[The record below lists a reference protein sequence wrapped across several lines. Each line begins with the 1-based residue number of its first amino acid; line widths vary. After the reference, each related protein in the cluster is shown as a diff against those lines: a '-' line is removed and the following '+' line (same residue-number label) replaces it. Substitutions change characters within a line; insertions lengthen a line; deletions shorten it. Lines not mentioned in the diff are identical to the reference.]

1 MRHLS
6 GSIASAQSSLWSF
19 DITSTF
25 DTGYASKDE
34 KNQRRVDDA
43 LAILSS
49 SKQPQRLGEPK
60 NTPDGHVLVYEIGRK
75 YRLSYR
81 VEYISRTIQLI
92 RVCDHKTVYG
102 KD

>member
-1 MRHLS
+1 MRRLS
-6 GSIASAQSSLWSF
+6 GFIASVQSNLWSF

-25 DTGYASKDE
+25 DTGYASKDK
-34 KNQRRVDDA
+34 KNQRRVDNA
-43 LAILSS
+43 LRTLGS
-49 SKQPQRLGEPK
+49 SKQPQRLGDLK
-60 NTPDGHVLVYEIGRK
+60 DTPDGHILVYEIGRK

-81 VEYISRTIQLI
+81 VEYVSRTIQLI